1 MKQLPLHVLLADDD
15 TDDCLIFRDALEELP
30 IKTSLKTVN
39 DGEKLMDL
47 LAKDDVVLPDI
58 VFLDMNM
65 PRKTGYE
72 CLSEIKHNKQLQHLP
87 VVIFSTSLSNDMIN
101 LLYAEGAHFY
111 IRKPGLF
118 SQIKEVIL
126 HVLTVISE
134 KESQKRSKE
143 EFVIEA
149 I

>member
-87 VVIFSTSLSNDMIN
+87 VIIFSTSLSNDMIN
-101 LLYAEGAHFY
+101 LLYEKGAHFY
-111 IRKPGLF
+111 IRKLGLF
-118 SQIKEVIL
+118 SQIKEI
-126 HVLTVISE
+126 
-134 KESQKRSKE
+134 SKE